1 MRGGIFDNA
10 FKNELGDATSCMT
23 EFYQIDKVFVPWAA
37 LRLGPLKDSNYLLH
51 GMPYTIGVLHF
62 HHHKF

>member
-1 MRGGIFDNA
+1 
-10 FKNELGDATSCMT
+10 
-23 EFYQIDKVFVPWAA
+23 
-37 LRLGPLKDSNYLLH
+37 LKDSNYLLH